1 MAESA
6 NTEFQYIF
14 CPDNEAYLVYLG
26 ELVREHADALA
37 AGFYRELMGKPDAR
51 VFLDNKLVDTKLR
64 HSMAH
69 WLADLFRPRAA
80 DEQLAFVQRQNTIG
94 EVHARIGVSLKLVQ
108 QGMRIIKR
116 DLFHRLAIKEQNP
129 ERQIAM
135 LLLADDLLDYA
146 GALFNTQYVER
157 VVESEG
163 QIRSLRL
170 HMSTQNLAVEIEALK
185 AGLLDWLRRVLTAL
199 NRAWA
204 NGVTPDAEPADN
216 SAFSLWL
223 QYKGELIFADHPDL
237 DALYSDQRAI
247 AEVFQRAARSCG
259 SHDKLEFLQHITDL
273 NEVVTKAC
281 WHLGELVNHT
291 LEQSNIR
298 DPLTGI
304 LNRRFLPYIMRQQI
318 RHCRSHDQSF
328 TVLLLDLDH
337 FKKINDTY
345 GHPVGDAVLTQFA
358 ETLQSCIRVS
368 DFIFRYGGEE
378 FLVVLVNTGL
388 DQALIA
394 AEKIRRTV
402 ENTPFNVKNDKQLR
416 ITLSIGVA
424 QYDGHPDYENLI
436 ERADKAVYLAKSNG
450 RNRCEALSA
459 S

>member
-69 WLADLFRPRAA
+69 WLGDLFRPRAA

-185 AGLLDWLRRVLTAL
+185 AG
-199 NRAWA
+199 
-204 NGVTPDAEPADN
+204 
-216 SAFSLWL
+216 
-223 QYKGELIFADHPDL
+223 H
-237 DALYSDQRAI
+237 
-247 AEVFQRAARSCG
+247 
-259 SHDKLEFLQHITDL
+259 
-273 NEVVTKAC
+273 
-281 WHLGELVNHT
+281 
-291 LEQSNIR
+291 
-298 DPLTGI
+298 
-304 LNRRFLPYIMRQQI
+304 
-318 RHCRSHDQSF
+318 
-328 TVLLLDLDH
+328 
-337 FKKINDTY
+337 
-345 GHPVGDAVLTQFA
+345 
-358 ETLQSCIRVS
+358 
-368 DFIFRYGGEE
+368 
-378 FLVVLVNTGL
+378 
-388 DQALIA
+388 
-394 AEKIRRTV
+394 
-402 ENTPFNVKNDKQLR
+402 
-416 ITLSIGVA
+416 
-424 QYDGHPDYENLI
+424 
-436 ERADKAVYLAKSNG
+436 
-450 RNRCEALSA
+450 
-459 S
+459 